1 MHHELTA
8 VGKKI
13 SQLNGDRLK
22 KAFVD
27 LGKTLIDAGTI
38 STSDLSDLFEGV
50 AENLEG
56 ESTLEAGAVM
66 SLRERYKREI
76 VWSNFR
82 QLLTHLESMC
92 SGILRNPRDSVDLV
106 STVISD
112 FKDTFSEILL
122 EASAVDPVPDGFEMP
137 YRSGLYCA
145 KSEDSSELSTSQ
157 LVDSVSQLVDVELVF
172 GLNEPLALETPI
184 EVETE
189 SLETL
194 EASNPNSNKAPFQ
207 GVLFRIDEP
216 SETAPSK
223 GSAYPLFIPRDVAE
237 KAMESVNA
245 AKGLPLDADD
255 SLDKHANEHIIGIM
269 NSAEIEG
276 SDFVVKGHLFPWNQ
290 KDKVGAIAL
299 NQDDLGMS
307 LNGKASGN
315 IVEMAGSTVFHI
327 TSLEILGANI
337 LLKNRATYQK
347 TRLFPIGE
355 IAASA
360 TEENQLLEE
369 KNMDLEQSLRDIQ
382 KTLSEISA
390 SSAKEVDA
398 ANAKI
403 QQLTEAFTSQQ
414 QILSSQQKLLQTIQA
429 EREQSIATVQS
440 QTLAAQK
447 AQEHKDLI
455 AAIGAAVKA
464 EVQAEVAPLQE
475 KLKEEIVNLANPKRV
490 PPRITGSLVGITA
503 AGQENQ
509 QSNAVHHRLIE
520 ARAELKILE
529 QNQIIGPQRIA
540 LTDEIQTLL
549 QMSAS

>member
-1 MHHELTA
+1 MHNIELELA
-8 VGKKI
+8 GKVL
-13 SQLNGDRLK
+13 SQTNSDRLK
-22 KAFVD
+22 AAFVEI
-27 LGKTLIDAGTI
+27 GKTLIAAGAI
-38 STSDLSDLFEGV
+38 SPSDLSNLFEGV

-82 QLLTHLESMC
+82 QLLGHLESMC

-157 LVDSVSQLVDVELVF
+157 LVDSASQLVDVELVF

-245 AKGLPLDADD
+245 ANGLPLDADD

-315 IVEMAGSTVFHI
+315 IVEMAGSKVFHI
-327 TSLEILGANI
+327 TNLEILGANI

-360 TEENQLLEE
+360 TEENQLPEE
-369 KNMDLEQSLRDIQ
+369 NMDLEQSLRDIQ
-382 KTLSEISA
+382 KTLGEISA
-390 SSAKEVDA
+390 SSAKEADA

-403 QQLTEAFTSQQ
+403 QQLTEMVSSQQ
-414 QILSSQQKLLQTIQA
+414 QALSSQQQLLQTIQA

-447 AQEHKDLI
+447 AKEHQELI
-455 AAIGAAVKA
+455 EAIGTVVQSQ
-464 EVQAEVAPLQE
+464 VQAQVGS
-475 KLKEEIVNLANPKRV
+475 LKEEITTLVNPRRS
-490 PPRITGSLVGITA
+490 PPRNIQPVVGVAA

-509 QSNAVHHRLIE
+509 QSNAVRDRLIE

-529 QNQIIGPQRIA
+529 QNQIIGAQRIA